1 MQGRRV
7 CPGRCYPPS
16 PLATKSGLLALR
28 LLAASQLQ
36 SQQVQTQQAQPLPRE
51 QLDSFKLLGGIKD
64 SPVHWSFGSAICRL
78 IGPRAGGGALGRCR
92 EKPELLW
99 RAPPLAPQIEKLKHG
114 EVMQLAQVH
123 AAGKNSVGV
132 HVLITRDVLLG
143 TACRG
148 LEDLL
153 LLR

>member
-7 CPGRCYPPS
+7 CPQRCYPPS
-16 PLATKSGLLALR
+16 PLATKSRLLALR

-51 QLDSFKLLGGIKD
+51 QPDSFKLQGGIKD
-64 SPVHWSFGSAICRL
+64 SPVHWSFFSAICRL

-99 RAPPLAPQIEKLKHG
+99 RAPPPGSADRETEARRG
-114 EVMQLAQVH
+114 Y
-123 AAGKNSVGV
+123 AACPGSRNW
-132 HVLITRDVLLG
+132 
-143 TACRG
+143 
-148 LEDLL
+148 
-153 LLR
+153 